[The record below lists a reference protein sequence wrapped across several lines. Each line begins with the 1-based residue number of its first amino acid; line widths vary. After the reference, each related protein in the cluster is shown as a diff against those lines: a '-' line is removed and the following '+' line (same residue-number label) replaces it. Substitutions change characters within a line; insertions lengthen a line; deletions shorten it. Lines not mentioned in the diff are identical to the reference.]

1 MKRIYHNYNT
11 MGYYQLNETEI
22 ELYVYMKY
30 FKLKTHT
37 TKNRRNIHKYKVYY
51 ENNLLWL

>member
-1 MKRIYHNYNT
+1 MKKIYHNYNT

-30 FKLKTHT
+30 FKLKTH
-37 TKNRRNIHKYKVYY
+37 HKKQKKHTQI
-51 ENNLLWL
+51 